1 MINKL
6 CERELTRWK

>member
-6 CERELTRWK
+6 C

>member
-6 CERELTRWK
+6 CYEL

>member
-6 CERELTRWK
+6 IYPF